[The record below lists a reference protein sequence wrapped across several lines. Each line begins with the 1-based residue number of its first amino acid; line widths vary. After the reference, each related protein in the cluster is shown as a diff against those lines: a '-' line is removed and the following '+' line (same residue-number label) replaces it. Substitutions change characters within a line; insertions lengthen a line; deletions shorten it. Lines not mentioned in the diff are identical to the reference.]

1 VSHATSRPSKEKPL
15 ICLQSQTLATT
26 VLSRNDKDIPFAL
39 LYSIEYDSNDSASS
53 ATRFSAGDNQECT
66 LRGAVG
72 LPKDSPAGP
81 AVLDFKQDHGFTPYF
96 RQAMA
101 ARKPILIPFDENP
114 DVAKLVKDI
123 DWQGFGDPCRA
134 AAICPLNPTSSK
146 DNIHGFLVIGLNPR
160 RPYDSDYR
168 QFIMVA
174 TRLLSTSLTSI
185 ILHEEDIGRRER
197 TIANAEAMKHEL
209 KQQLLE
215 TQKEVERSVL
225 KFQRFAERAD
235 IGIFILDMDGTYSY
249 RNDAWFSM
257 LNPPEKAINLDVAWD
272 TLIDDEYIPIGQ
284 ARFTAL
290 AETKQHQ
297 YVENFRIEFSNSAHA
312 RLMYRL
318 SKATYKRTSQ
328 RALFVYAVI
337 WYYTMK
343 LTRSHRSFELRLKR
357 TWHGLAPG
365 LNDSLPEQQPMW
377 VICSIFPELTDDGE
391 VLEIIGCITD
401 IRYIYPSS
409 MLRRS

>member
-1 VSHATSRPSKEKPL
+1 
-15 ICLQSQTLATT
+15 
-26 VLSRNDKDIPFAL
+26 
-39 LYSIEYDSNDSASS
+39 
-53 ATRFSAGDNQECT
+53 
-66 LRGAVG
+66 
-72 LPKDSPAGP
+72 
-81 AVLDFKQDHGFTPYF
+81 
-96 RQAMA
+96 MA

-114 DVAKLVKDI
+114 AVAEMVKDI

-225 KFQRFAERAD
+225 KFRRFAERAD
-235 IGIFILDMDGTYSY
+235 IGIFILDMNGVYSY
-249 RNDAWFSM
+249 RNDAWFSL
-257 LNPPEKAINLDVAWD
+257 LNPPDKAINLDEAWD
-272 TLIDDEYIPIGQ
+272 TLIDDEYVPIGQ

-290 AETKQHQ
+290 VETKQHQ
-297 YVENFRIEFSNSAHA
+297 YVENFRIRFSNSAHPQ
-312 RLMYRL
+312 LMYRPI
-318 SKATYKRTSQ
+318 KETCTRTS
-328 RALFVYAVI
+328 
-337 WYYTMK
+337 
-343 LTRSHRSFELRLKR
+343 
-357 TWHGLAPG
+357 
-365 LNDSLPEQQPMW
+365 
-377 VICSIFPELTDDGE
+377 
-391 VLEIIGCITD
+391 
-401 IRYIYPSS
+401 
-409 MLRRS
+409 